1 MQFRHQRRPLDGVLL
16 LDKPCGMTSNGALQ
30 AARRV
35 LNAAKAG
42 HTGTLDPLA
51 SGLLPL
57 TFGEAT
63 KFSQMLLDADKTYEA
78 RLRLGAETDTGD
90 AEGSVTA
97 QAAVTVDRAALEAV
111 LERFR
116 GAIEQVP
123 PIFSALKRDGRPLYE
138 YARAGID
145 VELEARP
152 VVIHELSLEGYDGEY
167 VDLRVSCS
175 KGTYIRSL
183 AVDIGR
189 ALGCGAHLAA
199 LRRTRIGAFGIAAA
213 VPLAQLQSSPEAE
226 RDALLAPVDALVAA
240 FPSAVLD
247 PQQAQALLQGRQLDG
262 IVAPAP
268 GLLRVYTGERFLGL
282 AVLGED
288 GKLSPKRLIATA
300 APGAA
305 A

>member
-152 VVIHELSLEGYDGEY
+152 VVIHELSLEGFDGEF

-213 VPLAQLQSSPEAE
+213 VPLAQLQSCPEAE

-268 GLLRVYTGERFLGL
+268 GLLRVYAGERFLGL

-300 APGAA
+300 ASGAA